1 MSLPLDH
8 ATSTSSAFSFSS
20 FSSSFSSSSSC
31 RRDLYVISE
40 CVRRGVPVA
49 CVIGGGYDKD
59 RAALA
64 RRHTIVH
71 RAARDAWVWAGFH
84 QRR

>member
-1 MSLPLDH
+1 M
-8 ATSTSSAFSFSS
+8 
-20 FSSSFSSSSSC
+20 
-31 RRDLYVISE
+31 ISE

-84 QRR
+84 QRHD